1 MKLLNSHKFKIMF
14 RTRALSVLSRR
25 GQATLPDLPYEY
37 HALEPFISADIME
50 LHHSKHHATYVNNL
64 NVANAAL
71 IQASNDGNVT
81 KCIQLAQAI
90 KFNGGGHLNHTIF
103 WQVKSLKLKWPKRF
117 HTIIELRKSLNFKF

>member
-1 MKLLNSHKFKIMF
+1 MF
-14 RTRALSVLSRR
+14 RTRSLSVLSRR

-103 WQVKSLKLKWPKRF
+103 WQVKSLKLKDLGA
-117 HTIIELRKSLNFKF
+117 I